1 MANSASAL
9 GPGYRRRILIESAPD
24 HVTAELEDDYH
35 RMVVTLRH
43 SGGVVTEVESE
54 MKRSPWT
61 GCPGA
66 MQRLRDTFAGVAL
79 ADVARRGEKTS
90 NCTHLHDLALFAA
103 AHAADAGPIAYEIHV
118 GDPED
123 GTREGPRTARL
134 WRGGVPLIEWQLDGS
149 TLSAPEELAGRTL
162 FDLGSYVATLDPAMA
177 EAVRILRWAT
187 IVGHGRTIDIPAEL
201 SATAYATG
209 NCYNFQPERAVNSTR
224 RPGADVDLSA
234 PGNEPMA
241 DRSEAFAAF

>member
-1 MANSASAL
+1 MANSASAF
-9 GPGYRRRILIESAPD
+9 GPGYRRRILIEPAADS
-24 HVTAELEDDYH
+24 VTAELEDDYH
-35 RMVVTLRH
+35 RMVVTLHH
-43 SGGVVTEVESE
+43 SGGVVTEVGSE

-66 MQRLRDTFAGVAL
+66 MQQLSQTFTGVAL
-79 ADVARRGEKTS
+79 GDVARRGEKTS

-103 AHAADAGPIAYEIHV
+103 AHAADAEPTAYEIHV
-118 GDPED
+118 SDPGD
-123 GTREGPRTARL
+123 GTREGPRTTRL
-134 WRGGVPLIEWQLDGS
+134 WRNGAPLITWNLDGM
-149 TLSAPEELAGRTL
+149 TLSAPEEVAGRTL

-187 IVGHGRTIDIPAEL
+187 IVGHGRTIDIPAGL

-209 NCYNFQPERAVNSTR
+209 NCYNFQPERAEGSTR

-234 PGNEPMA
+234 AGNEPMA
-241 DRSEAFAAF
+241 DRSEAFAAL